1 MSKPKISLSP
11 VCPCQ
16 VSSKTPVLFSN
27 CCQQYIKGSK
37 FPDTAEQLMRSRY
50 SAYVVEDKDY
60 LLSSWHLSTRPDQ
73 IDFDT
78 NSKWLGLKI
87 ISCSEGKIDDQDGW
101 VKFIARF
108 KIAGKAQRLEEHSY
122 FTRVSGHWQYLSA
135 KQSDE

>member
-1 MSKPKISLSP
+1 MSKPKKSLSP

-16 VSSKTPVLFSN
+16 ASSQTQTLFLD
-27 CCQQYIKGSK
+27 CCQQYINGSA

-50 SAYVVEDKDY
+50 SAYVVEDEGY
-60 LLSSWHLSTRPDQ
+60 LLASWHITTRPDQ

-78 NSKWLGLKI
+78 DSKWLGLKI
-87 ISCSEGKIDDQDGW
+87 ISCSEGSIDDQEGW

-108 KIAGKAQRLEEHSY
+108 KIAGKAQRIEEHSY

-135 KQSDE
+135 KQSNE